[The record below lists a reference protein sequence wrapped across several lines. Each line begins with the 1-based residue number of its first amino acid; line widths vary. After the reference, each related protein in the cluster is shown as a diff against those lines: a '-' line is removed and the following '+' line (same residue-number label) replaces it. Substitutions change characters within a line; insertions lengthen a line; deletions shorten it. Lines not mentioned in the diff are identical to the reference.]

1 LAWFFGLIRFILVFL
16 FWFGSVF
23 SVSGL

>member
-1 LAWFFGLIRFILVFL
+1 LARFFGLIRFILVFL